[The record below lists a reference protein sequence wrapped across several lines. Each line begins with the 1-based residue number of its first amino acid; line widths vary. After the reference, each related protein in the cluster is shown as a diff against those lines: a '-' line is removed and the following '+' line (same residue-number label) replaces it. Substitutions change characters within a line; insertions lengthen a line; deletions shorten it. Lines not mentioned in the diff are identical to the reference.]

1 MREDGEDGF
10 PSIFPQR
17 VGNTDVGVAQE
28 RSMHASAGGYRGIRT
43 VEYANNDG
51 TVTTLRTRLGWPVFE
66 TTEASGG
73 PPDTADIKGLVTNG
87 TLENNTVLFD
97 GKDIIKDSRAFPG
110 GSTFGDTYQVK
121 DFTLNGEVHKNALV
135 SGANH
140 WFAGESLGSKSWVY
154 VPEFESECWK
164 VTLSVMLDDLSSF
177 TMTFEAMPTTS
188 AIPPTRTVA
197 QTITVS
203 IASPISD
210 SDEAF
215 PAHCSAEIE
224 DICTNGSQIIVVNA
238 CQPAFINNVATPA
251 PTANYVIGRNVFG
264 AVEIAISGTPP
275 AASADVVVLL
285 TNVEARGS
293 TSFSQTTEFDPPG
306 FVGDLKYAPRGL
318 YESNQVSIREWV
330 DIVVGLRYEYD
341 NQEVLIAVVTN
352 SVRQQK
358 NGRNVTEEVTEDPTL
373 IYEDP
378 QTHNQIWRF
387 TNPGKL
393 VFTSNSDNV
402 TSSMEG
408 VSSTAN
414 TLPAETIERGRYP
427 AYFWYVYVPQG
438 VDPWDFENPYH
449 SESSI
454 TYTDSGYSG
463 TSQPQTLQFGG
474 ATYPAKAGGSS
485 IKSCQP
491 LTETKQVVGYAPSG
505 GRIRVDVV
513 TDISTGKQI
522 SRPMWYASQ
531 GRSTIGSSGYSS
543 TDFTV
548 QTTGATTGGGCII
561 PVKYANRVF
570 GIQAIANGSQF
581 DGTKTRGIGI
591 AHPACIG
598 KADAGLQN
606 IFYSTT
612 AANRLGNK
620 LNNPTES
627 IYHRSWAVSQS
638 TLPVKGTSRYL
649 QPKAVVDLE
658 NVVYAHY
665 F

>member
-1 MREDGEDGF
+1 MREVGEDGF

-17 VGNTDVGVAQE
+17 VGNTDVGIAQE
-28 RSMHASAGGYRGIRT
+28 RVMNVAAGGYKGIRT
-43 VEYANNDG
+43 VEHENTDG

-73 PPDTADIKGLVTNG
+73 PPDTSDIKGLVTNG
-87 TLENNTVLFD
+87 TLENNNVLYD

-121 DFTLNGEVHKNALV
+121 DFTLNGEVHANALV

-140 WFAGESLGSKSWVY
+140 WFSGENLGSKSWVY
-154 VPEFESECWK
+154 VPEFEAECWK
-164 VTLSVMLDDLSSF
+164 VTLTVALDDLSSF
-177 TMTFEAMPTTS
+177 TMTFEAMPTTA
-188 AIPPTRTVA
+188 AIPPARTVA
-197 QTITVS
+197 QTITLT

-215 PAHCSAEIE
+215 PTHCAAEIE
-224 DICTNGSQIIVVNA
+224 DICQNGSRLIVVNA
-238 CQPAFINNVATPA
+238 CAPAFLNGATPA

-264 AVEIAISGTPP
+264 AVEITISGIPP
-275 AASADVVVLL
+275 AAIAEVGVLL
-285 TNVEARGS
+285 TNIEARGS
-293 TSFSQTTEFDPPG
+293 TSFSQTTEFDPPQ
-306 FVGDLKYAPRGL
+306 FFGDPKYQSPGPK
-318 YESNQVSIREWV
+318 ESNQVSIREWV
-330 DIVVGLRYEYD
+330 DVVAGLRYEYD
-341 NQEVLIAVVTN
+341 KQDLLVSVVTN
-352 SVRQQK
+352 SVRRQTT
-358 NGRNVTEEVTEDPTL
+358 GRIITEVTTEDPVL

-378 QTHNQIWRF
+378 QTLTQTWRF
-387 TNPGKL
+387 DTPGNL
-393 VFTSNSDNV
+393 LFNANSVNV
-402 TSSMEG
+402 TSSMDG

-414 TLPAETIERGRYP
+414 TVLAETVEWGRLPA
-427 AYFWYVYVPQG
+427 AYWYVYVPQG
-438 VDPWDFENPYH
+438 VDPWDFQSPYH
-449 SESSI
+449 SETPE

-474 ATYPAKAGGSS
+474 ATYPAKSGGLSS
-485 IKSCQP
+485 GSCQP
-491 LTETKQVVGYAPSG
+491 LTETKQVVNYAPSG
-505 GRIRVDVV
+505 GRIRIDVV

-522 SRPMWYASQ
+522 SRPMWDASQ
-531 GRSTIGSSGYSS
+531 GRSEIGSAGYSS

-548 QTTGATTGGGCII
+548 QTTGATIGGGCII

-570 GIQAIANGSQF
+570 GLQAIANGSQF

-598 KADAGLQN
+598 KADAGLKN

-612 AANRLGNK
+612 AENRLGNK

-627 IYHRSWAVSQS
+627 IYHRSWALNQS

-649 QPKAVVDLE
+649 QPKAVVDLD

>member
-1 MREDGEDGF
+1 MREVDEDGF

-28 RSMHASAGGYRGIRT
+28 RVMHTASGGYGGIRT
-43 VEYANNDG
+43 VEHENTDG

-73 PPDTADIKGLVTNG
+73 PPDTADIKGLVTDG

-97 GKDIIKDSRAFPG
+97 GKDIIKDSLAFPG
-110 GSTFGDTYQVK
+110 GATFGDTYQVK
-121 DFTLNGEVHKNALV
+121 DFTLNGEVHSNALV
-135 SGANH
+135 SGASH
-140 WFAGESLGSKSWVY
+140 WFVGENLGSKSWVY
-154 VPEFESECWK
+154 VPEFEAECWK
-164 VTLSVMLDDLSSF
+164 VTLTVALDDLSSF

-215 PAHCSAEIE
+215 PTHCAAEIE
-224 DICTNGSQIIVVNA
+224 DICPNGSRFIVVNA

-264 AVEIAISGTPP
+264 AVEIEISGTPP
-275 AASADVVVLL
+275 SASADVVVLL

-293 TSFSQTTEFDPPG
+293 TSFSQTTEFDPPE
-306 FVGDLKYAPRGL
+306 FLGDFKYAPIGL
-318 YESNQVSIREWV
+318 YASNQVSIREWV
-330 DIVVGLRYEYD
+330 DVVAGLRYAYD
-341 NQEVLIAVVTN
+341 EQQLLIDYIVNDVSRKTT
-352 SVRQQK
+352 
-358 NGRNVTEEVTEDPTL
+358 GYLLTEVTTANPVL

-378 QTHNQIWRF
+378 QTLTQTWQF
-387 TNPGKL
+387 TTPGNL
-393 VFTSNSDNV
+393 LFASNSINI
-402 TSSMEG
+402 TSEMDD
-408 VSSTAN
+408 VYCTAN
-414 TLPAETIERGRYP
+414 TMPAETIDLGREP
-427 AYFWYVYVPQG
+427 AMYWYVYVPQG
-438 VDPWDFENPYH
+438 VDPWDFQNPYH
-449 SESSI
+449 SETSE

-474 ATYPAKAGGSS
+474 ATYPAKSGGKSVSS
-485 IKSCQP
+485 CPP
-491 LTETKQVVGYAPSG
+491 LTETKQVVNYTPFG

-522 SRPMWYASQ
+522 SRPMWDASQ
-531 GRSTIGSSGYSS
+531 GRSVIGSAGYSS

-548 QTTGATTGGGCII
+548 QTTGATIGGGCII

-570 GIQAIANGSQF
+570 GLQAIANGSQF

-598 KADAGLQN
+598 KADAGLKN

-612 AANRLGNK
+612 AENRLGNK

-627 IYHRSWAVSQS
+627 IYHRSWALNQS

-649 QPKAVVDLE
+649 QPKAVVDLK